1 MSDDLKQGTI
11 ILHSRLASSD
21 SNEVQQLV
29 TQLWQLAIRLPSM
42 PPSVT
47 TNTTELRAIRDF
59 FEVALSAYI
68 RCEDVSGMH
77 QCFEILLS
85 LYQDHGGLLTDSDS
99 QWKIRG
105 LYLTFLLTYNKI
117 EEFHCELE
125 SVPWDLYTSNQFIS
139 FAVRLEQFFME
150 GNYQEVLLAKP
161 PSNEFS
167 FFVGRISDTIRFEI
181 AASFEK
187 AYQRLSIRSAVKLLQ
202 LNTED
207 ELRTFL
213 NEFSR
218 RIGRDIWKI
227 EGNELIIKSQEKK
240 AQEIP
245 KWQLIDQAVGY
256 AIELERIV

>member
-1 MSDDLKQGTI
+1 MSEELKQGTSVLMLRLESAQHEE
-11 ILHSRLASSD
+11 ILQR
-21 SNEVQQLV
+21 V
-29 TQLWQLAIRLPSM
+29 TQLWQVAIRLPSM
-42 PPSVT
+42 PPSSVQDT
-47 TNTTELRAIRDF
+47 SELRSIRDF
-59 FEVALSAYI
+59 FEAALRAYI
-68 RCEDVSGMH
+68 KCEDVSGMH

-85 LYQDHGGLLTDSDS
+85 LYQDHSSQLSDSDS

-105 LYLTFLLTYNKI
+105 LYLTFLLSYNKI

-125 SVPWDLYTSNQFIS
+125 SVPWELYTSNQFIS
-139 FAVRLEQFFME
+139 FAVTLEQFFME

-161 PSNEFS
+161 PSSEFN

-187 AYQRLSIRSAVKLLQ
+187 AYQRLSIQSAVQLLR
-202 LNTED
+202 
-207 ELRTFL
+207 LRTDEDLRIFL

-227 EGNELIIKSQEKK
+227 EGDYLVIKGQENKVH
-240 AQEIP
+240 EIP
-245 KWQLIDQAVGY
+245 KWQLIDQAIKY